1 MERYICP
8 EAFTATGLLSPPLN
22 FDPAILSD
30 NFLFPSADNVAA
42 LPSDAADDQYRD
54 SNNNNTVYTNHNSG
68 YSDMYSLEDDDVFA
82 AVSVA
87 APDAE
92 EDYENAVFVGS
103 SGVSSDNQGLLDAA
117 YESVMSRRLT
127 PLLKHELKYLIQS
140 RRLSQGMSEMQV
152 EFEEPTTGQVSPFT
166 NQVETRPNCNSELT

>member
-54 SNNNNTVYTNHNSG
+54 SNNNNTNHNSG
-68 YSDMYSLEDDDVFA
+68 YSGMYSLEDDDVFA

-87 APDAE
+87 PYGAE
-92 EDYENAVFVGS
+92 EDYENAVSVGS
-103 SGVSSDNQGLLDAA
+103 SGVSSDNQGLLDR
-117 YESVMSRRLT
+117 SLRVG
-127 PLLKHELKYLIQS
+127 HEQAS
-140 RRLSQGMSEMQV
+140 DSA
-152 EFEEPTTGQVSPFT
+152 
-166 NQVETRPNCNSELT
+166 VETRT